1 MEHGRAQSDDTPPS
15 DHTLCACTHF
25 LRRHRA
31 AVVVREGWVRVIMLC
46 GECAA
51 AGTRR
56 SPLQPRFRVNRCL
69 LPALE

>member
-1 MEHGRAQSDDTPPS
+1 MEHGRSQSDDTPVS
-15 DHTLCACTHF
+15 DDTLCACTHF
-25 LRRHRA
+25 LHKHRVT
-31 AVVVREGWVRVIMLC
+31 VVVREAWVRVILLC

-51 AGTRR
+51 AGKRR